1 MKPND
6 ETITIQDLIER
17 GCIEILKDI
26 SVPIRYK
33 ETVHVPVEQV
43 LGNLQ
48 VVLAAV
54 NGLVNKCNELA
65 NENNQLKT
73 VKEVELVEEEAEEAD
88 TEPEPANE

>member
-1 MKPND
+1 MKSNE

-26 SVPIRYK
+26 SAPIRYK
-33 ETVHVPVEQV
+33 ETVHAPIEQV

-48 VVLAAV
+48 IVLATV

-65 NENNQLKT
+65 NENNQFKA
-73 VKEVELVEEEAEEAD
+73 VREVELVEEEAEEVEAESES
-88 TEPEPANE
+88 TNE